1 MARARRSGRM
11 EANMTVSGQKIKPMD
26 RANLCMQ
33 MATST
38 KANGSMTRPRVRA
51 PTSMPTEPSTR
62 ANGSMTNSTATASN
76 LGLMARS
83 MKAAMKTAR
92 KRVKES

>member
-1 MARARRSGRM
+1 
-11 EANMTVSGQKIKPMD
+11 MTVSGQRIKPMD

-38 KANGSMTRPRVRA
+38 KANGSTTRLRVRA
-51 PTSMPTEPSTR
+51 PTSMPMELSTR
-62 ANGSMTNSTATASN
+62 ANGSMTNNTATALN

-92 KRVKES
+92 KRAMES

>member
-1 MARARRSGRM
+1 MAKVRRSGRM
-11 EANMTVSGQKIKPMD
+11 GANMTVSGQMIKPMD
-26 RANLCMQ
+26 RANLFMQ

-38 KANGSMTRPRVRA
+38 KANGSTTRPRVRA
-51 PTSMPTEPSTR
+51 PTSMPMEPSTR
-62 ANGSMTNSTATASN
+62 ASGLMTNNTATASN